1 MHSNTETTMMNS
13 DSAGADALRD
23 LLDIEILL
31 VGGGD
36 VIQFGG

>member
-1 MHSNTETTMMNS
+1 MNQLPDDIEAAIS
-13 DSAGADALRD
+13 QVALRD
-23 LLDIEILL
+23 LQDIEVLL

>member
-1 MHSNTETTMMNS
+1 MNQLPDDIEVVIS
-13 DSAGADALRD
+13 QVALRD
-23 LLDIEILL
+23 LQDIEVLL

>member
-13 DSAGADALRD
+13 DSVGADALRD